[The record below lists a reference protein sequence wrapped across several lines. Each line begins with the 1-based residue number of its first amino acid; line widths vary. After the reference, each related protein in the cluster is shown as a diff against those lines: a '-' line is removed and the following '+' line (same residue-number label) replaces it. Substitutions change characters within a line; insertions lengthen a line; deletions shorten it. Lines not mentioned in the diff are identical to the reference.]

1 MIAALLTLLIKLLN
15 TPSNI
20 QALVQLLTKMLKSL
34 GQIAHIERQNRR
46 SIHNLGGGDF
56 HLCRV
61 NGWISRKPGPSSRP
75 WFTSDTRSENANC
88 NP

>member
-34 GQIAHIERQNRR
+34 G
-46 SIHNLGGGDF
+46 
-56 HLCRV
+56 
-61 NGWISRKPGPSSRP
+61 
-75 WFTSDTRSENANC
+75 
-88 NP
+88 